1 MSRLPIFALVVYL
14 SVGLFSA
21 YALGSE
27 AEEKAQKAFDAL
39 YGEDFRRATSAR
51 DTTQAVAL
59 AAKLCEAAKSA
70 ASQPELMT
78 LLAGK
83 ACDLGAMDPKGYDTA
98 LAAAALVCEK
108 APELAGPCQDK
119 IIAIRQKQYDAGRGE
134 EKAKAGEALVD
145 ALLASAA
152 AKGRAGDTDDANK
165 CLQRAL
171 AVARVVKS
179 TKVEAVDLQIRAAAV
194 RQKAQVQATQLK
206 AQVQADPANAKA
218 RDELVRFLV
227 VELDNPAEA
236 AKHLG
241 DTSDAAFRK
250 FVLAA
255 AKPPTDA
262 PEVTCLELADW
273 YLQLASAAGPAGKG
287 AMFARARAYA
297 ERFLAGHETEDIDR
311 TRMELV
317 VKKAGDELARLGLAA
332 AGKPKSDPFIL
343 TLDLGKGVSMK
354 LVRIR
359 PGKFMMGSPDSEPG
373 RGKDEGPQHEVTVS
387 KPFYMGFTEVTQAQ
401 YEAVMGTNPSKFKGP
416 TNPVDTVSLTDASD
430 FCRKLSEKC
439 GRTVRLPTEAEWEYA
454 CRAGCKTA
462 FFFGDTDTGLADY
475 AWFEKNNSAGTTHPV
490 AQKKP
495 NAWGL
500 YDMLGNER
508 EWCADW
514 YGPYT
519 AGAAVDPKGPA
530 SGDNGVLRGG
540 GWFGGWQTCRAASRI
555 KQHHANRT
563 DGFGFRVVVPVA
575 GME

>member
-1 MSRLPIFALVVYL
+1 MSRLAIFALAVYL
-14 SVGLFSA
+14 SVGAFSA
-21 YALGSE
+21 CVSASE
-27 AEEKAQKAFDAL
+27 ADDKAQKAFEAL
-39 YGEDFRRATSAR
+39 YGEDFKRATSTR
-51 DTTQAVAL
+51 DTAQAVAL
-59 AAKLCEAAKSA
+59 AAKLFEAAKSA
-70 ASQPELMT
+70 ASQPELMA
-78 LLAGK
+78 LLADK

-119 IIAIRQKQYDAGRGE
+119 IIAVRQKQYEAGRGE
-134 EKAKAGEALVD
+134 EKIKAGEALVD

-152 AKGRAGDTDDANK
+152 AKGRAGETDDANK

-171 AVARVVKS
+171 GVARVIKS

-218 RDELVRFLV
+218 RDELVRLLV
-227 VELDNPAEA
+227 VELDDPAEA
-236 AKHLG
+236 AKYLD
-241 DTSDAAFRK
+241 DTSSAAFRK
-250 FVLAA
+250 FVPAA
-255 AKPPTDA
+255 AKPLTDA
-262 PEVTCLELADW
+262 PQVACLELADW
-273 YLQLASAAGPAGKG
+273 YLQLASVAGPAGKG
-287 AMFARARAYA
+287 AMFARAKAYA
-297 ERFLAGHETEDIDR
+297 GRFLALHEAEDIDR

-317 VKKAGDELARLGLAA
+317 VKKAGAELARPGPAA
-332 AGKPKSDPFIL
+332 GGKPKSDPFVL
-343 TLDLGKGVSMK
+343 TLDLGKGVSLK

-359 PGKFMMGSPDSEPG
+359 PGKFIMGSPDSEKG
-373 RGKDEGPQHEVTVS
+373 RGKDEGPQHEVTIS
-387 KPFYMGFTEVTQAQ
+387 KPFYMGLTEVTQAQ

-416 TNPVDTVSLTDASD
+416 TNPVDRVSLTDASD

-454 CRAGCKTA
+454 CRAGSKTA
-462 FFFGDTDTGLADY
+462 FFFGDTDAGLADY
-475 AWFEKNNSAGTTHPV
+475 AWFANNSAGGTHPV

-500 YDMLGNER
+500 YDMLGNEK

-514 YGPYT
+514 YGPYA

-530 SGDNGVLRGG
+530 SSDSGLRGG
-540 GWFGGWQTCRAASRI
+540 GWSGGWYTCRAASRLM
-555 KQHHANRT
+555 QWYDNRSG
-563 DGFGFRVVVPVA
+563 DFGFRVVVSVA